1 MALPKISTA
10 TGLFKGIPHL
20 VKPFLKPM
28 LLISFGLHAAVLFMP
43 LPSSLK
49 KAETPKPKVI
59 KLTKIPT
66 IRIPPKPVAQQL
78 NLKKPPTPNV
88 PSPNS
93 QQGLLPKKQPT
104 KQTKLVVPGK
114 SKKQQDTTAS
124 SPKGGNSDDVWSVLR
139 YPYNEMPICH
149 GVNECI
155 ETKDDFTK
163 VTQYFDKKLAEK
175 FKVSTEKT
183 DNSAFDDLKY
193 ISYKIVNKKDGSTRY
208 LNIFYNGETTIYAL
222 APSIISKDEIIVAGN
237 SDSDTISKVLEG
249 LAALKNPEEEP
260 IIVDKFPGF
269 NEKPPNIKNTKYF
282 FNNPTDVRLG
292 YKKEVIGSPRLTSLS
307 PENALSELSQQ
318 LTPLNYTLKPAGAY
332 EDITLY
338 EMIQLGKKMPTYLAI
353 IPTAQRDGSIVVHL
367 SKKPG

>member
-1 MALPKISTA
+1 MMPPKISTA

-20 VKPFLKPM
+20 AKPFLKPM
-28 LLISFGLHAAVLFMP
+28 LLISLGLHAAVLFMP
-43 LPSSLK
+43 LSSSVQ
-49 KAETPKPKVI
+49 KAENPKPKVI

-66 IRIPPKPVAQQL
+66 LRIPPKPVAQQL
-78 NLKKPPTPNV
+78 NLKKPQTPNA
-88 PSPNS
+88 PSPSS

-104 KQTKLVVPGK
+104 KQTKRIVPDE
-114 SKKQQDTTAS
+114 SKKQQNTPAS
-124 SPKGGNSDDVWSVLR
+124 SPKGGNSGDVWSVLR
-139 YPYNEMPICH
+139 YPYSEMPTCY

-163 VTQYFDKKLAEK
+163 VTQYFDKKLSEN
-175 FKVSTEKT
+175 FKISTEKT
-183 DNSAFDDLKY
+183 DDSTFDGTKY
-193 ISYKIVNKKDGSTRY
+193 KSYKIVNKKDGLTRY
-208 LNIFYNGETTIYAL
+208 LNIFYNGVTTIYASSL
-222 APSIISKDEIIVAGN
+222 SIISKDEIIVAGS
-237 SDSDTISKVLEG
+237 SDSDTISKVIEG
-249 LAALKNPEEEP
+249 LTALKNSEKKPVM
-260 IIVDKFPGF
+260 VDDFPGF

-282 FNNPTDVRLG
+282 FNDPTDVRVG

-307 PENALSELSQQ
+307 PVNAFSELSQQ

-338 EMIQLGKKMPTYLAI
+338 EMIQSGKKTPTYLAI

>member
-1 MALPKISTA
+1 MALPKALTA
-10 TGLFKGIPHL
+10 TGILKNL
-20 VKPFLKPM
+20 SSSVKLFLKPM
-28 LLISFGLHAAVLFMP
+28 LLISLGLHAAVLFMP

-49 KAETPKPKVI
+49 KVETPKPKVI

-66 IRIPPKPVAQQL
+66 LRIPPKPIAQQL
-78 NLKKPPTPNV
+78 NLKKPLTPNV
-88 PSPNS
+88 SSPIS

-104 KQTKLVVPGK
+104 KQTKLIVPGE

-163 VTQYFDKKLAEK
+163 VTQYFDKNLVEK
-175 FKVSTEKT
+175 FKLSIAKT
-183 DNSAFDDLKY
+183 DNSTFDESKY

-208 LNIFYNGETTIYAL
+208 LNIFYNGETTIYASAL
-222 APSIISKDEIIVAGN
+222 FIISKDAIIVAGN

-249 LAALKNPEEEP
+249 LTALKNPEKEP
-260 IIVDKFPGF
+260 IMVDKFPGF

-307 PENALSELSQQ
+307 PENALNELSQQ
-318 LTPLNYTLKPAGAY
+318 LTPLKYTLKSAGAY

-338 EMIQLGKKMPTYLAI
+338 EMTQSGKKIPTYLAI